1 MCGEQMCWNCEEYVD
16 PNTDRCFMKPIVNQ
30 EEDTGGAHSKRNKN
44 KKRRRVYE
52 EVISHEVKEEEEEEE
67 EDTDGEEGQKY
78 LFVDIE
84 SRQDDGRYCK
94 FAHCTRWNEVWD
106 GF

>member
-1 MCGEQMCWNCEEYVD
+1 
-16 PNTDRCFMKPIVNQ
+16 MKPIVNQ

-44 KKRRRVYE
+44 KKRKRKRKRVYE
-52 EVISHEVKEEEEEEE
+52 EVISHEVKEEEE
-67 EDTDGEEGQKY
+67 DTDGEEGQEY

-94 FAHCTRWNEVWD
+94 FAHCTR
-106 GF
+106 